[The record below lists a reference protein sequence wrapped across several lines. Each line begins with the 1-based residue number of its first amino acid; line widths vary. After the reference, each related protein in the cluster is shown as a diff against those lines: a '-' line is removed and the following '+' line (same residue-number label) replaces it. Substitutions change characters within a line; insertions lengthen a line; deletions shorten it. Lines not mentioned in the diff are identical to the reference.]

1 MTSEQIRTEAI
12 ERVARGLHAVAV
24 QMRDAEDEMMAP
36 YNRFPYRER
45 AAPEPLLPFDET
57 KDLWLTAA
65 TPIVDELGDMLPTAV
80 QFGVRHPVHQDQA
93 RFVGEPVEDCE
104 RYAEEFETTVI
115 RQYLGEWVPHE

>member
-12 ERVARGLHAVAV
+12 ERVARGLHTVAV

-36 YNRFPYRER
+36 YNRFPYKER
-45 AAPEPLLPFDET
+45 ATREPLLPFDET

-65 TPIVDELGDMLPTAV
+65 TPIVDALGDMLPTKVRHA
-80 QFGVRHPVHQDQA
+80 VRHPVTGEA
-93 RFVGEPVEDCE
+93 RFVGEHQEDCQQ
-104 RYAEEFETTVI
+104 YAEEFETTVI